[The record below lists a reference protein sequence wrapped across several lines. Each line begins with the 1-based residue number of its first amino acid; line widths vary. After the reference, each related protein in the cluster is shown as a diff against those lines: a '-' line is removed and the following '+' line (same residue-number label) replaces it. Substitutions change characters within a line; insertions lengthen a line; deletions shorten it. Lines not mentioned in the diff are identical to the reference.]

1 MLKQETY
8 QSYSEFFGCSIGVA
22 TVMKY
27 NETSGLD
34 SAAYKKLSANI
45 QTNRTICKAIDTGL
59 YQKLQREIFK
69 LEGSDKRLKE
79 NGSVKRA
86 WDNINGKKRIN
97 TKSTKVL

>member
-8 QSYSEFFGCSIGVA
+8 EAYSDFFGCSIGVA

-27 NETSGLD
+27 NETSGIPP
-34 SAAYKKLSANI
+34 AAYKKLSANI

-69 LEGSDKRLKE
+69 LGGSDKRLKE
-79 NGSVKRA
+79 NGIVKRA

-97 TKSTKVL
+97 TKSAEVL